1 MSEEKLGFV
10 GKQVKDI
17 YGAYIGKVVGTVTE
31 IDGTVETVAVDCGA
45 GGLKQFPEE
54 QLVMQGDYVFYIPKW
69 RLDAQRLLRQK
80 SLTLNRV
87 KALQDIVADNDSMRE
102 DAELVY
108 VKYERKLKELEETE
122 KAVFEK
128 LQARTLELDTEA
140 KGIKA
145 VLFDAK
151 LQFRSNEIKEDAYEQ
166 VRLQTDELIEHI
178 NNEKTEI
185 VNVKCKIANQTLENL
200 IAAASAVAE
209 QQSSPVSTE
218 APSPEPQERIAV
230 AAAVGG
236 HSENQDSSV
245 SATPSTGSEATETS
259 WLHEVIQ
266 K

>member
-87 KALQDIVADNDSMRE
+87 KALQDIVAENDAMKE

-108 VKYERKLKELEETE
+108 VKYERKLKELEEIQ
-122 KAVFEK
+122 KAVMDQ
-128 LQARTLELDTEA
+128 LQARTLELDAEA
-140 KGIKA
+140 KGIKV

-151 LQFRSNEIKEDAYEQ
+151 LQFRSNEIKEEAYEQ
-166 VRLQTDELIEHI
+166 VKLQTDELIEHI
-178 NNEKTEI
+178 NNERTEI
-185 VNVKCKIANQTLENL
+185 ANVKSKIANQTLENL
-200 IAAASAVAE
+200 IASSSTTGKQETPAPTEPAA
-209 QQSSPVSTE
+209 PVQ
-218 APSPEPQERIAV
+218 QERITV
-230 AAAVGG
+230 TAAVGG
-236 HSENQDSSV
+236 HSE
-245 SATPSTGSEATETS
+245 SEAPSAVTAAPSSGAEAGETS

-266 K
+266 R